1 MTMVYILD
9 SNILVHAVRES
20 NLFLALDERLRL
32 TNSLNQNIISS
43 VTIGELYSLA
53 VRNRW
58 GLRKKDRLEMLLNE
72 FNVFPISDHRSL
84 HERYADIDAFS
95 QSSHPTLR
103 LRGSARK
110 MSKNDLWIAST
121 SAIFRGTLLTTD
133 GDFNHL
139 HNVFFKVEYID
150 PQLY

>member
-1 MTMVYILD
+1 MIYILD

-20 NLFLALDERLRL
+20 NLFLALNKRLKL
-32 TNSLNQNIISS
+32 THPLTKTLIST
-43 VTIGELYSLA
+43 VTIGELYSLS

-58 GLRKKDRLEMLLNE
+58 GLRKKEKLEMLFTE
-72 FNVFPISDHRSL
+72 FNVFPVSDNRSL
-84 HERYADIDAFS
+84 HEHYADIDAFS
-95 QSSHPTLR
+95 QSNHPILR

-110 MSKNDLWIAST
+110 MGKNDLWIAATT
-121 SAIFRGTLLTTD
+121 SISDGTLLTTD